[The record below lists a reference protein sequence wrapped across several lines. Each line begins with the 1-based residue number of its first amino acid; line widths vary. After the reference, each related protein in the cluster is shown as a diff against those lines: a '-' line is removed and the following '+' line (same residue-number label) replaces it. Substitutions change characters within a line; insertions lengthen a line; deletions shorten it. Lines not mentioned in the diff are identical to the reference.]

1 MSPIVRAQTGA
12 CTNPPS
18 SLPTP
23 AKRAKVSASTSP
35 PPRPH
40 HQNPPP
46 RSTSTPSTSASPSLS
61 PPHDLLPRFTTP
73 LRFRSLASHFR
84 FRRRSFAF
92 RFSFHTDVS
101 FLCIAS
107 SLRFASHHIPGP
119 TIAIGYTATDIPTQ
133 DHLSSSR
140 RRFSTSFSFS
150 CPTLRPLVVVSS
162 ALGLIVGIEGFGFRI
177 QAIKGWKE
185 GKEGGGKA
193 RGGLQGRTRRSLSG
207 SIVIGKPRL

>member
-61 PPHDLLPRFTTP
+61 PPHDLPPPRTALPVSRIAFP
-73 LRFRSLASHFR
+73 FSSSLLRLSLLVPY
-84 FRRRSFAF
+84 RRLF
-92 RFSFHTDVS
+92 
-101 FLCIAS
+101 FLLRIAS